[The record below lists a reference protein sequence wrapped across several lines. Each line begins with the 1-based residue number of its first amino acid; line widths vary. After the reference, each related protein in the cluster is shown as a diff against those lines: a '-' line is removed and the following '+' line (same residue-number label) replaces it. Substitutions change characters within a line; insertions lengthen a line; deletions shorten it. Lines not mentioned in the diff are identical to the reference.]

1 MSDDLMPDVD
11 ALVSTL
17 KESITDPAKQELLQ
31 DIATQAVRV
40 TTLALT
46 DPDAAAA
53 SFDDVKAIM
62 GNLGSAEV
70 SNVAMIWTEWA
81 TNAVTRIIT
90 KVMPI

>member
-1 MSDDLMPDVD
+1 MTDDLMPDVD
-11 ALVSTL
+11 ELLGML
-17 KESITDPAKQELLQ
+17 KQSVTDPDKQVILQ
-31 DIATQAVRV
+31 DVATQAVRL
-40 TTLALT
+40 TKLALT
-46 DPDAAAA
+46 DPAAAAA